1 MALKILSIVDKPDGS
16 RQLDVCDAADKLCL
30 PLRAYCP
37 REPWNDSWK
46 AGDTVEV
53 DAREK
58 TSASG
63 NKYLTLYPTPALAN
77 AEPRTIADGDAIRV
91 LSKFLESRL
100 NQMESRII
108 RKLNLALGIE
118 EADDDVPQPNF
129 NP

>member
-16 RQLDVCDAADKLCL
+16 RQLDVCDPSDALAL

-37 REPWNDSWK
+37 REPWNESWK

-63 NKYLTLYPTPALAN
+63 NRYLTLYPTPALAN
-77 AEPRTIADGDAIRV
+77 AEPRTIPDADAIRV
-91 LSKFLESRL
+91 LSKFVESRL

-108 RKLNLALGIE
+108 RKLNLALGVE
-118 EADDDVPQPNF
+118 ETDDDVPQPNF
-129 NP
+129 KP